1 MESIHVH
8 FDYSYLSKIERAKNI
23 KSYRRQFEELQRN
36 FVKILQPNF
45 LKNRG
50 RNTVDGYPDAKEIP
64 IFISLFS
71 VVRSNSL

>member
-8 FDYSYLSKIERAKNI
+8 FDYSYKIERAKNI